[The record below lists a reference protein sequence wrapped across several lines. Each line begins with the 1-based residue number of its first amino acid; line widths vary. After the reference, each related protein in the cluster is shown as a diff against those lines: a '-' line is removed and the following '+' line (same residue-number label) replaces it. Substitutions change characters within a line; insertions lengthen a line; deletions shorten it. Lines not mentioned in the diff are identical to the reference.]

1 MRTEKN
7 LRLEKAA
14 TAASRAASKRAPS
27 ASRQYM
33 SYEKFQRA
41 TMFIYMLENSVKY
54 QRERSLEE

>member
-1 MRTEKN
+1 
-7 LRLEKAA
+7 LEKAA